1 MNAINSST
9 NTMGRRVSVNEG
21 YNEVFEIPRLNCVDQ
36 ENSWYTKDFM
46 KQFRQEA
53 RMMAQ
58 IRSLVK
64 EKLEQ
69 EEEYDEPETLEERLD
84 EVSELEPGQIADFL
98 QKPAPTTKRKVA
110 RKKEPVV
117 VIAKVLAEEK
127 EKVHFLD
134 FWYLTKGGWF

>member
-1 MNAINSST
+1 MNTINSS
-9 NTMGRRVSVNEG
+9 NTTGRRVSVNEG
-21 YNEVFEIPRLNCVDQ
+21 YNEVFEIPRLNCDDQ
-36 ENSWYTKDFM
+36 EILWYTKDFM
-46 KQFRQEA
+46 RQFRQEA
-53 RMMAQ
+53 KLMSQVRPL
-58 IRSLVK
+58 IK

-134 FWYLTKGGWF
+134 FWYLSREGWF